1 MKKWLCVLC
10 CLALVLPV
18 LSCAAGEE
26 SGELFTATALKEYL
40 PTVGWKNYTA
50 RDTDGDGFDDEI
62 MILYN
67 ANGATDSDTID
78 VYCQCLDGAV
88 RVVCRM
94 CDIPEDADLLKVY
107 EQINEFNLN
116 LTMGRWLYNEEG
128 GYVYYSQEVYQAVEE
143 GFGAYVYSYMEKAAS
158 YVYSFYG
165 RFTTAIQ

>member
-1 MKKWLCVLC
+1 
-10 CLALVLPV
+10 
-18 LSCAAGEE
+18 
-26 SGELFTATALKEYL
+26 
-40 PTVGWKNYTA
+40 
-50 RDTDGDGFDDEI
+50 
-62 MILYN
+62 MISYN

-143 GFGAYVYSYMEKAAS
+143 NFGAYVYSYMEKAAS